1 VTCTSETNTLNSG
14 SVTSR
19 MRVNKTTLYV
29 KKTQRLGRSTCL
41 GLRIKSNVHRNNC
54 HLFAKSNWTW
64 E

>member
-29 KKTQRLGRSTCL
+29 KKNTETRQVNTASTAYQEQRT
-41 GLRIKSNVHRNNC
+41 
-54 HLFAKSNWTW
+54 
-64 E
+64 